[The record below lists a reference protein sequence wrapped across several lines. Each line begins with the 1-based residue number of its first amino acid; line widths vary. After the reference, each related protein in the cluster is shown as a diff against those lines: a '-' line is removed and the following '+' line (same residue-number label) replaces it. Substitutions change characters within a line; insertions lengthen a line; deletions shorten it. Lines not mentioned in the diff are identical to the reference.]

1 MKKILYSQRQNQV
14 TLEIDTKQDGIIM
27 GLTNVIKVLLIE
39 DNIAEARLLHEVLK
53 GSTRQEFDLFHEKRL
68 KNALN
73 TLGNQRFDIILL
85 DLTLPDSQGL
95 DSLLPIISQNSYIPI
110 VVLTNMNDEELA
122 LEAVRKGAQ
131 DYLVKRHIT
140 LDILV
145 RSICYAI
152 ERKQMEEKLR
162 EANQTLEKRVKERTN
177 QLLKAQ
183 ELNQLKSEF
192 VSMLSHDFRNPLN
205 TILLSAGLLEDSYE
219 QLTREQQL
227 SYFQMIRDAVR
238 DMNQLLSEVLLL
250 GKADSGKLKTNFIE
264 LDLKLFCQQI
274 IHSLHLS
281 FEDKNQII
289 LNFNRD
295 FPTELELWDEKLLWH
310 ILHNL
315 LSNALKYSS
324 QGGKIFL
331 NIIAEEKSVT
341 FSVKDQGI
349 GISQESQKH
358 LFEPF
363 YRADNVGSISGT
375 GLGLSIVRKCV
386 EAYNGDIFVESE
398 LDHGTT
404 FTVILPRQ
412 QPLPSKIGESVE
424 QRQSSVSYHESTKR
438 FSS

>member
-1 MKKILYSQRQNQV
+1 
-14 TLEIDTKQDGIIM
+14 M
-27 GLTNVIKVLLIE
+27 GLTSVITVLLIE
-39 DNIAEARLLHEVLK
+39 DNLAEARLLHEVLK
-53 GSTRQEFDLFHEKRL
+53 GATRQEFKLVHTKRL
-68 KNALN
+68 KDALN
-73 TLGNQRFDIILL
+73 ELETQTFNIILL

-95 DSLLPIISQNSYIPI
+95 DSLAPIIDQNSHIPI

-122 LEAVRKGAQ
+122 IEAVRKGAQ

-162 EANQTLEKRVKERTN
+162 EANQILEKRVEERTV

-219 QLTREQQL
+219 QLTQEQRVC
-227 SYFQMIRDAVR
+227 YFQMIRHAVQ

-250 GKADSGKLKTNFIE
+250 GKADSGKLKTNFNE
-264 LDLKLFCQQI
+264 LDLKYFCQQI
-274 IHSLHLS
+274 INSLHLS
-281 FEDKNQII
+281 FEEKNQIL
-289 LNFNRD
+289 LNFEGD
-295 FPTELELWDEKLLWH
+295 FKNELELWDEKLLWH

-315 LSNALKYSS
+315 LSNALKYSPE
-324 QGGKIFL
+324 GGKIFVD
-331 NIIAEEKSVT
+331 IIAEKRSVI
-341 FSVKDQGI
+341 FRIQDQGI

-363 YRADNVGSISGT
+363 YRADNVDNISGT
-375 GLGLSIVRKCV
+375 GLGLSIVHKCV
-386 EAYNGDIFVESE
+386 EAYEGTIRVESE
-398 LDHGTT
+398 LNRGTT

-412 QPLPSKIGESVE
+412 QPVMSRIGESIE
-424 QRQSSVSYHESTKR
+424 QR
-438 FSS
+438 

>member
-1 MKKILYSQRQNQV
+1 
-14 TLEIDTKQDGIIM
+14 M
-27 GLTNVIKVLLIE
+27 GLTSVITVLLIE
-39 DNIAEARLLHEVLK
+39 DNLAEARLLHEVLK
-53 GSTRQEFDLFHEKRL
+53 GARRQEFKLVHTKRL
-68 KNALN
+68 QDALN
-73 TLGNQRFDIILL
+73 ELETQTFNIILL

-95 DSLLPIISQNSYIPI
+95 DSLAPIISQNSHIPI

-152 ERKQMEEKLR
+152 ERKQMEEKLK
-162 EANQTLEKRVKERTN
+162 EANQILEKRVEERTV

-219 QLTREQQL
+219 QLTQEQQVC
-227 SYFQMIRDAVR
+227 YFQMIRHAVQ
-238 DMNQLLSEVLLL
+238 DMNELLSEVLLL
-250 GKADSGKLKTNFIE
+250 GKADSGKLKTNFNE
-264 LDLKLFCQQI
+264 LDLKYFCQQI
-274 IHSLHLS
+274 INSLHLS
-281 FEDKNQII
+281 FEEKNQIL
-289 LNFNRD
+289 LNFEGD
-295 FPTELELWDEKLLWH
+295 FQTELELWDEKLLWH

-315 LSNALKYSS
+315 LSNALKYSPE
-324 QGGKIFL
+324 GGKIFVD
-331 NIIAEEKSVT
+331 IIAEKRSVI
-341 FSVKDQGI
+341 FRIQDQGI

-363 YRADNVGSISGT
+363 YRADNVDNISGT
-375 GLGLSIVRKCV
+375 GLGLSIVHKCV
-386 EAYNGDIFVESE
+386 EAYEGTIRVESE
-398 LDHGTT
+398 LNRGTT

-412 QPLPSKIGESVE
+412 QPVMSRIGESIE
-424 QRQSSVSYHESTKR
+424 QR
-438 FSS
+438 

>member
-1 MKKILYSQRQNQV
+1 
-14 TLEIDTKQDGIIM
+14 M
-27 GLTNVIKVLLIE
+27 GLTSVIKVLLIE
-39 DNIAEARLLHEVLK
+39 DNIAEARLLREVLK
-53 GSTRQEFDLFHEKRL
+53 GATRQEFDLWHEKRL
-68 KNALN
+68 ENALN
-73 TLGNQRFDIILL
+73 ALESQAFDVILL

-95 DSLLPIISQNSYIPI
+95 DSLLPIISKNSYLPI

-162 EANQTLEKRVKERTN
+162 EANQTLEKRVEERTT

-205 TILLSAGLLEDSYE
+205 TILLSTGLLEDSYE

-227 SYFQMIRDAVR
+227 SYFQMIRNAVH

-264 LDLKLFCQQI
+264 LDIQLFCKQI

-289 LNFNRD
+289 LNFDGD
-295 FPTELELWDEKLLWH
+295 FPSELELWDEKLLWH

-315 LSNALKYSS
+315 LNNALKYSP

-331 NIIAEEKSVT
+331 NIIAEEKTVT
-341 FSVKDQGI
+341 FSIKDQGI
-349 GISQESQKH
+349 GISQESQQH
-358 LFEPF
+358 LFETF
-363 YRADNVGSISGT
+363 YRADNVGNISGT

-386 EAYNGDIFVESE
+386 EAYNGNIFVESE
-398 LDHGTT
+398 LDNGTT

-412 QPLPSKIGESVE
+412 QQLMGKMGESVE
-424 QRQSSVSYHESTKR
+424 QIKSSVGYHEQTKR